1 MIAVL
6 NWALEHWFLI
16 FLLSM
21 LGVFEGVRD
30 FFLDMAKAIGAVG
43 ERKHKRR
50 MKELRLQARLAA
62 KAPAVGTGKKPGHC
76 VHRNVTPVI
85 SKADELVAW
94 LCKTCGTR
102 LDADW
107 AVREEDL

>member
-16 FLLSM
+16 FILSA

-30 FFLDMAKAIGAVG
+30 FFIDAAKAIGAIG
-43 ERKHKRR
+43 ERKRKQR
-50 MKELRLQARLAA
+50 MKELRLQARIAA
-62 KAPAVGTGKKPGHC
+62 GTPAVDSKKPGHC

-85 SKADELVAW
+85 SADEEVVAW
-94 LCKTCGTR
+94 LCKTCGVG